1 MTKGKTRKTSRTK
14 RTTGTRQKAKT
25 ARKAGTSPLLKYEI
39 IGICCILAGV
49 FATAGFIGVD
59 TGRIGHSVDDILSY
73 IFGLGRIVVSL
84 SLIVLGLKYI
94 VIRKACPVS
103 KSWAVGTWIYI
114 LLLGL
119 VHLLVIPEGTEFLP
133 HSLSVGGG
141 IVGAVMASVLRR
153 FLGFF
158 GAVMAITGACIVTF
172 LVWKNWSIS
181 KPVAVVADKAGQEA
195 AKVSGK
201 AVEGLQD
208 ASQSLKQWHERRRI
222 FDLQAVVGDDP
233 LGRPA
238 CGNPDDLHGVG
249 DAPEPFQP
257 VGCRPTEGAGR
268 LLERTA
274 EAGRPAC
281 GNSVDTGQPAC
292 GNPDDYPADMER
304 PAATIADARDLGNG
318 VEEVRFDASP
328 IEGDVPY
335 DWASDDSYEEAPETS
350 EETPEDARPYSQIH
364 ETVVGDTV
372 PTAHD
377 VQPGPAAPAASLAG
391 ETDVLGHDMDDPKP
405 IEVEKSSVAVE
416 TSEEGSSAVPKAA
429 GEKTYRLPPVSMLK
443 PGPQHIVGLSDEVR
457 ENARIL
463 QETLQSFN
471 IDAKILN
478 ASQGPSITRYELEPA
493 AGVKVSKIVH
503 LADDIALKLAATDIR
518 IEAPI
523 PGKAA
528 VGIEV
533 PNKKLTGVN
542 LRDVIDTDTFRK
554 AAGGV
559 PVCLGKDIAGNP
571 IVADLTKMPHLL
583 VAGSTGSGKSVCINT
598 FIASILFKQ
607 RPEDVKLILIDPKVV
622 ELSNYNG
629 IPHLLTPVVTDPK
642 KAASVLRWAVREMDD
657 RYKRF
662 AVTHTRDISRYNEL
676 HPEDTMPFIVIIID
690 ELADLM
696 MMASDDV
703 EKSIIRLGQ
712 KARACGMHLVLATQ
726 RPSVDVL
733 TGLIKANVP
742 SRIAFAV
749 SSQVDSRTILD
760 MAGAEKLI
768 GKGDMLFYPLGAS
781 KPLRV
786 QGAFISDSEIDEMVE
801 FIKAQ
806 GGPHYD
812 EAVQKAQSENPEDS
826 VDFFEDDLM
835 RQAIDMVLETGQA
848 STSMLQRRFRVGYTR
863 AARMIDMMEA
873 MHIVGPNNGSKPR
886 EILMT
891 ADEVQQK
898 YLS

>member
-59 TGRIGHSVDDILSY
+59 TGRIGHSVDDILAY

-222 FDLQAVVGDDP
+222 FDLQAEEAKASSAIVGDD
-233 LGRPA
+233 L
-238 CGNPDDLHGVG
+238 
-249 DAPEPFQP
+249 EPFQP

-281 GNSVDTGQPAC
+281 GNSVDTGRPAC

-304 PAATIADARDLGNG
+304 PASTIADARDLGNG

-328 IEGDVPY
+328 IEEDVPY
-335 DWASDDSYEEAPETS
+335 DWASDDSYEEVPETP
-350 EETPEDARPYSQIH
+350 EEMPEDARPYSQIH

-391 ETDVLGHDMDDPKP
+391 ETDVLGHDMDDLKP

-662 AVTHTRDISRYNEL
+662 AITHTRDISRYNEL

-806 GGPHYD
+806 GGPNYD

>member
-238 CGNPDDLHGVG
+238 CGN
-249 DAPEPFQP
+249 
-257 VGCRPTEGAGR
+257 
-268 LLERTA
+268 
-274 EAGRPAC
+274 
-281 GNSVDTGQPAC
+281 SVDTGRPAC

-304 PAATIADARDLGNG
+304 PASTIADARDLGNG

-328 IEGDVPY
+328 IEEDVPY
-335 DWASDDSYEEAPETS
+335 DWASDDSYEEVP
-350 EETPEDARPYSQIH
+350 ETPEEMPEDAQPYSQIH

-391 ETDVLGHDMDDPKP
+391 ETDVLGHDMDDLKP

-662 AVTHTRDISRYNEL
+662 AITHTRDISRYNEL

>member
-59 TGRIGHSVDDILSY
+59 TGRIGHSVDDILAY

-238 CGNPDDLHGVG
+238 CGNSVN
-249 DAPEPFQP
+249 
-257 VGCRPTEGAGR
+257 TGR
-268 LLERTA
+268 
-274 EAGRPAC
+274 
-281 GNSVDTGQPAC
+281 PAC

-304 PAATIADARDLGNG
+304 PVSTIVDARDLGNG

-328 IEGDVPY
+328 IEEDVPY
-335 DWASDDSYEEAPETS
+335 DWASDDSYEEVPETP
-350 EETPEDARPYSQIH
+350 EEMPEDARPYSQIH

-377 VQPGPAAPAASLAG
+377 VQLGPAAPAASLAG
-391 ETDVLGHDMDDPKP
+391 ETDVLGHDMDDLKP
-405 IEVEKSSVAVE
+405 IEVERSSVAVE

-662 AVTHTRDISRYNEL
+662 AITHTRDISRYNEL

-806 GGPHYD
+806 GGPNYD

>member
-1 MTKGKTRKTSRTK
+1 MANGRTPKSPRRK
-14 RTTGTRQKAKT
+14 RTTRRTRTAKR
-25 ARKAGTSPLLKYEI
+25 AEKSPLLKYEI
-39 IGICCILAGV
+39 IGIFCILFGV
-49 FATAGFIGVD
+49 FATVGFMGID
-59 TGRIGHSVDDILSY
+59 TGRIGHNVDNVLSY

-84 SLIVLGLKYI
+84 SLVVLGLKYI
-94 VIRKACPVS
+94 VVRKACPVS
-103 KSWAVGTWIYI
+103 RSWLIGTWIYV

-119 VHLLVIPEGTEFLP
+119 IHLLVIPEGTEFLP
-133 HSLSVGGG
+133 SSLSVGGG
-141 IVGAVMASVLRR
+141 IIGAVVSSVLQQ

-158 GAVMAITGACIVTF
+158 GAFMAIVGAAIVTF
-172 LVWKNWSIS
+172 LIWKNWSIS
-181 KPVAVVADKAGQEA
+181 QPVAVVADKAGQEA
-195 AKVSGK
+195 ARVSGK

-208 ASQSLKQWHERRRI
+208 ASQSLRQWHEKRKI
-222 FDLQAVVGDDP
+222 FDFQALDQAP
-233 LGRPA
+233 KEE
-238 CGNPDDLHGVG
+238 PDK
-249 DAPEPFQP
+249 APTAVPEAQP
-257 VGCRPTEGAGR
+257 EGIQI
-268 LLERTA
+268 
-274 EAGRPAC
+274 
-281 GNSVDTGQPAC
+281 S
-292 GNPDDYPADMER
+292 
-304 PAATIADARDLGNG
+304 DARDLGNG
-318 VEEVRFDASP
+318 VEEVSFDSRP
-328 IEGDVPY
+328 IEENLSSEE
-335 DWASDDSYEEAPETS
+335 ADDYWDNILEQGVDDMEEAP
-350 EETPEDARPYSQIH
+350 DYSQIH
-364 ETVVGDTV
+364 ETVVSDAE

-377 VQPGPAAPAASLAG
+377 VQPTKAPSLA
-391 ETDVLGHDMDDPKP
+391 EERDVLSHDMDDIKP
-405 IEVEKSSVAVE
+405 IEVEQSSVAVE
-416 TSEEGSSAVPKAA
+416 LSDEGSSAVPKAE
-429 GEKTYRLPPVSMLK
+429 GKKLYRLPSVSILK
-443 PGPQHIVGLSDEVR
+443 PGPQHTVGLSDEVR
-457 ENARIL
+457 ENAAIL
-463 QETLQSFN
+463 KETLQSFN

-542 LRDVIDTDTFRK
+542 LRDVIESETFQK
-554 AAGGV
+554 AARGV

-662 AVTHTRDISRYNEL
+662 ALTHTRDISRYNEL
-676 HPEDTMPFIVIIID
+676 HPEETMPFIVIIID

-760 MAGAEKLI
+760 MAGADKLI

-801 FIKAQ
+801 FIKGQ
-806 GGPHYD
+806 DGPHYD
-812 EAVQKAQSENPEDS
+812 ESVQKAQSENAEDS

-848 STSMLQRRFRVGYTR
+848 STSMLQRRFRIGYTR
-863 AARMIDMMEA
+863 AARMSI
-873 MHIVGPNNGSKPR
+873 
-886 EILMT
+886 
-891 ADEVQQK
+891 
-898 YLS
+898 

>member
-59 TGRIGHSVDDILSY
+59 TGRIGHSVDDILAY

-222 FDLQAVVGDDP
+222 FDLQAEEAKASSDIVG
-233 LGRPA
+233 A
-238 CGNPDDLHGVG
+238 V
-249 DAPEPFQP
+249 PEPFQP
-257 VGCRPTEGAGR
+257 VGCRPTEGAR
-268 LLERTA
+268 PLLERTA

-281 GNSVDTGQPAC
+281 GNT
-292 GNPDDYPADMER
+292 DDYPADMER
-304 PAATIADARDLGNG
+304 PASTIADARDLGNG

-328 IEGDVPY
+328 IEEDVPY
-335 DWASDDSYEEAPETS
+335 DWASDDSYEEVPETP
-350 EETPEDARPYSQIH
+350 EEMPEDARPYSQIH

-391 ETDVLGHDMDDPKP
+391 ETDVLGHDMDNLKP

-503 LADDIALKLAATDIR
+503 LAVDIALKLAATDIR

-657 RYKRF
+657 RHKRF
-662 AVTHTRDISRYNEL
+662 AITHTRDISRYNEL

-806 GGPHYD
+806 GGPNYD

>member
-59 TGRIGHSVDDILSY
+59 TGRIGHSVDDILAY

-238 CGNPDDLHGVG
+238 CGN
-249 DAPEPFQP
+249 
-257 VGCRPTEGAGR
+257 
-268 LLERTA
+268 
-274 EAGRPAC
+274 
-281 GNSVDTGQPAC
+281 SVDTGRPAC

-304 PAATIADARDLGNG
+304 PVSTIADARDLGNG

-328 IEGDVPY
+328 IEEDVPY
-335 DWASDDSYEEAPETS
+335 DWASDDSYEEVPETP
-350 EETPEDARPYSQIH
+350 EEMPEDARPYSQIH

-391 ETDVLGHDMDDPKP
+391 ETDVLGHDMDDLKP

-471 IDAKILN
+471 IDTKILN

-662 AVTHTRDISRYNEL
+662 AITHTRDISRYNEL

-806 GGPHYD
+806 GGPNYD

>member
-1 MTKGKTRKTSRTK
+1 MANGRTPKSPRRK
-14 RTTGTRQKAKT
+14 RTTRRTRTAKR
-25 ARKAGTSPLLKYEI
+25 AEKSPLLKYEI
-39 IGICCILAGV
+39 IGIFCILFGV
-49 FATAGFIGVD
+49 FATVGFMGID
-59 TGRIGHSVDDILSY
+59 TGRIGHNVDNVLSY

-84 SLIVLGLKYI
+84 SLVVLGLKYI
-94 VIRKACPVS
+94 VVRKACPVS
-103 KSWAVGTWIYI
+103 RSWLIGTWIYV

-119 VHLLVIPEGTEFLP
+119 IHLLVIPEGTEFLP
-133 HSLSVGGG
+133 SSLSVGGG
-141 IVGAVMASVLRR
+141 IIGAVVSSVLQQ

-158 GAVMAITGACIVTF
+158 GAFMAIVGAAIVTF
-172 LVWKNWSIS
+172 LIWKNWSIS
-181 KPVAVVADKAGQEA
+181 QPVAVVADKAGQEA
-195 AKVSGK
+195 ARVSGK

-208 ASQSLKQWHERRRI
+208 ASQSLRQWHEKRKI
-222 FDLQAVVGDDP
+222 FDFQALDQDP
-233 LGRPA
+233 KEE
-238 CGNPDDLHGVG
+238 PDK
-249 DAPEPFQP
+249 APTAVPEAEP
-257 VGCRPTEGAGR
+257 EGIQI
-268 LLERTA
+268 
-274 EAGRPAC
+274 
-281 GNSVDTGQPAC
+281 S
-292 GNPDDYPADMER
+292 
-304 PAATIADARDLGNG
+304 DARDLGNG
-318 VEEVRFDASP
+318 VEEVSFDSRP
-328 IEGDVPY
+328 IEENLSSE
-335 DWASDDSYEEAPETS
+335 AADDYWDNILEQGVDDMEEAP
-350 EETPEDARPYSQIH
+350 DYSQIH
-364 ETVVGDTV
+364 ETVVSDAE

-377 VQPGPAAPAASLAG
+377 VQPTKAPSLA
-391 ETDVLGHDMDDPKP
+391 EEQDVLSHDMDDIKP
-405 IEVEKSSVAVE
+405 IEVEQSSVAVE
-416 TSEEGSSAVPKAA
+416 LSDEGSSAVPKAE
-429 GEKTYRLPPVSMLK
+429 GKKMYRLPSVSILK
-443 PGPQHIVGLSDEVR
+443 PGPQHTVGLSDEVR
-457 ENARIL
+457 ENAAIL
-463 QETLQSFN
+463 KETLQSFN

-542 LRDVIDTDTFRK
+542 LRDVIESETFQK
-554 AAGGV
+554 AARGV

-629 IPHLLTPVVTDPK
+629 IPHLLTPVVTHPK

-662 AVTHTRDISRYNEL
+662 ALTHTRDISRYNEL
-676 HPEDTMPFIVIIID
+676 HPEETMPFIVIIID

-760 MAGAEKLI
+760 MAGADKLI

-801 FIKAQ
+801 FIKGQ
-806 GGPHYD
+806 DGPHYD
-812 EAVQKAQSENPEDS
+812 ESVQKAQSDNAEDS

-848 STSMLQRRFRVGYTR
+848 STSMLQRRFRIGYTR

-886 EILMT
+886 DILMT

-898 YLS
+898 YLG

>member
-238 CGNPDDLHGVG
+238 CGN
-249 DAPEPFQP
+249 
-257 VGCRPTEGAGR
+257 
-268 LLERTA
+268 
-274 EAGRPAC
+274 
-281 GNSVDTGQPAC
+281 SVDTGRPAC

-328 IEGDVPY
+328 IEEDVPY
-335 DWASDDSYEEAPETS
+335 DWASDDSYEEVP
-350 EETPEDARPYSQIH
+350 ETPEEMPEDAQPYSQIH

-391 ETDVLGHDMDDPKP
+391 ETDVLGHDMDDLKP

-662 AVTHTRDISRYNEL
+662 AITHTRDISRYNEL

-806 GGPHYD
+806 GGPNYD

>member
-141 IVGAVMASVLRR
+141 IVGAVMALVLRR

-238 CGNPDDLHGVG
+238 CGN
-249 DAPEPFQP
+249 
-257 VGCRPTEGAGR
+257 
-268 LLERTA
+268 
-274 EAGRPAC
+274 
-281 GNSVDTGQPAC
+281 SVDTGRPAC

-304 PAATIADARDLGNG
+304 PASTIADARDLGNG

-328 IEGDVPY
+328 IEEDVPY
-335 DWASDDSYEEAPETS
+335 DWASDDSYEEVPETP
-350 EETPEDARPYSQIH
+350 EEMPEDARPYSQIH

-391 ETDVLGHDMDDPKP
+391 ETDVLGHDMGDVKP

-443 PGPQHIVGLSDEVR
+443 PGPQHTIGLSDEVR

-463 QETLQSFN
+463 QKTLQSFN

-662 AVTHTRDISRYNEL
+662 AITHTRDISRYNEL

-806 GGPHYD
+806 GGPNYD

>member
-59 TGRIGHSVDDILSY
+59 TGRIGHSVDDILAY

-238 CGNPDDLHGVG
+238 CGN
-249 DAPEPFQP
+249 
-257 VGCRPTEGAGR
+257 
-268 LLERTA
+268 
-274 EAGRPAC
+274 
-281 GNSVDTGQPAC
+281 SVDTGRPAC

-304 PAATIADARDLGNG
+304 PALNIADARDLGNG

-328 IEGDVPY
+328 IEEDVPY
-335 DWASDDSYEEAPETS
+335 DWASDDSYEEVPETP
-350 EETPEDARPYSQIH
+350 EEMPEDARPYSQIH

-391 ETDVLGHDMDDPKP
+391 ETDVLGHDMDDLKP

-662 AVTHTRDISRYNEL
+662 AITHTRDISRYNEL

-806 GGPHYD
+806 GGPNYD

>member
-39 IGICCILAGV
+39 VGICCILAGV

-59 TGRIGHSVDDILSY
+59 TGRIGHSVDDILAY

-238 CGNPDDLHGVG
+238 CGNSVN
-249 DAPEPFQP
+249 
-257 VGCRPTEGAGR
+257 TGR
-268 LLERTA
+268 
-274 EAGRPAC
+274 
-281 GNSVDTGQPAC
+281 PAC

-304 PAATIADARDLGNG
+304 PASTIADARDLGNG

-328 IEGDVPY
+328 IEEDVPY
-335 DWASDDSYEEAPETS
+335 DWASDDSYEEVPETP
-350 EETPEDARPYSQIH
+350 EEMPEDARPYSQIH

-391 ETDVLGHDMDDPKP
+391 ETDVLGHDMDDLKP

-554 AAGGV
+554 ASGGV

-662 AVTHTRDISRYNEL
+662 AITHTRDISRYNEL

-781 KPLRV
+781 NPLRV

-806 GGPHYD
+806 GGPNYD

>member
-59 TGRIGHSVDDILSY
+59 TGRIGHSVDDILAY

-238 CGNPDDLHGVG
+238 CGN
-249 DAPEPFQP
+249 
-257 VGCRPTEGAGR
+257 
-268 LLERTA
+268 
-274 EAGRPAC
+274 
-281 GNSVDTGQPAC
+281 SVDTGRPAC

-304 PAATIADARDLGNG
+304 LVSTIADARDLGNG

-328 IEGDVPY
+328 IEEDVPY
-335 DWASDDSYEEAPETS
+335 DWASDDSYEEVPETP
-350 EETPEDARPYSQIH
+350 EEMPEDARPYSQIH

-391 ETDVLGHDMDDPKP
+391 ETDVLGHDMDDLKP

-662 AVTHTRDISRYNEL
+662 AITHTRDISRYNEL

-806 GGPHYD
+806 GGPNYD

>member
-59 TGRIGHSVDDILSY
+59 TGRIGHSVDDILAY

-119 VHLLVIPEGTEFLP
+119 VHLLVIPEGTEFLL

-238 CGNPDDLHGVG
+238 CGN
-249 DAPEPFQP
+249 
-257 VGCRPTEGAGR
+257 
-268 LLERTA
+268 
-274 EAGRPAC
+274 
-281 GNSVDTGQPAC
+281 SVDTGRPAC

-304 PAATIADARDLGNG
+304 PVSTIADARDLGNG

-328 IEGDVPY
+328 IEEDVPY
-335 DWASDDSYEEAPETS
+335 DWASDDSYEEVPETP
-350 EETPEDARPYSQIH
+350 EEMPEDARPYSQIH

-391 ETDVLGHDMDDPKP
+391 ETDVLGHDMDDLKP

-662 AVTHTRDISRYNEL
+662 AITHTRDISRYNEL

-806 GGPHYD
+806 GGPNYD

>member
-39 IGICCILAGV
+39 VGICCILAGV

-222 FDLQAVVGDDP
+222 FDLQAEEAKASSAIVGDD
-233 LGRPA
+233 
-238 CGNPDDLHGVG
+238 
-249 DAPEPFQP
+249 PEPFQP

-281 GNSVDTGQPAC
+281 GNSVDTGRPAC

-304 PAATIADARDLGNG
+304 PASTIADARDLGNG

-328 IEGDVPY
+328 IEEGVPY
-335 DWASDDSYEEAPETS
+335 DWASDDSYEEVPETP
-350 EETPEDARPYSQIH
+350 EEMPEDARPYSQIH

-391 ETDVLGHDMDDPKP
+391 ETDVLGHDMDDLKP

-662 AVTHTRDISRYNEL
+662 AITHTRDISRYNEL

-806 GGPHYD
+806 GGPNYD

>member
-238 CGNPDDLHGVG
+238 CGNSADMNM
-249 DAPEPFQP
+249 E
-257 VGCRPTEGAGR
+257 
-268 LLERTA
+268 
-274 EAGRPAC
+274 
-281 GNSVDTGQPAC
+281 QPA
-292 GNPDDYPADMER
+292 
-304 PAATIADARDLGNG
+304 AAISDARDLGNG

-328 IEGDVPY
+328 IEEDVPY
-335 DWASDDSYEEAPETS
+335 DWASDDSYEDVPEPP
-350 EETPEDARPYSQIH
+350 EEPPEDARPYSQIH

-391 ETDVLGHDMDDPKP
+391 ETDVLGHDMDDLKP

-662 AVTHTRDISRYNEL
+662 AITHTRDISRYNEL

>member
-59 TGRIGHSVDDILSY
+59 TGRIGHSVDDILAY

-238 CGNPDDLHGVG
+238 CGN
-249 DAPEPFQP
+249 
-257 VGCRPTEGAGR
+257 
-268 LLERTA
+268 
-274 EAGRPAC
+274 
-281 GNSVDTGQPAC
+281 SVDTGRPAC

-304 PAATIADARDLGNG
+304 PVSTIADARDLGNG

-328 IEGDVPY
+328 IEEDVPY
-335 DWASDDSYEEAPETS
+335 DWASDDSYEEVPETP
-350 EETPEDARPYSQIH
+350 EEMPEDARPYSQIH

-377 VQPGPAAPAASLAG
+377 VQPGPAAPTASLAG
-391 ETDVLGHDMDDPKP
+391 ETDVLGHDMDDLKP

-416 TSEEGSSAVPKAA
+416 ISEEGSSAVPKAA

-662 AVTHTRDISRYNEL
+662 AITHTRDISRYNEL

-806 GGPHYD
+806 GGPNYD

>member
-25 ARKAGTSPLLKYEI
+25 AKKAGTSPLLKYEI
-39 IGICCILAGV
+39 IGICCIILGI
-49 FATAGFIGVD
+49 FATVGFIGVD

-119 VHLLVIPEGTEFLP
+119 IHLLVIPEGTEFLP

-141 IVGAVMASVLRR
+141 IIGAVMASVLRR

-158 GAVMAITGACIVTF
+158 GAVMVITGACIVTF

-195 AKVSGK
+195 AKVSGR

-222 FDLQAVVGDDP
+222 FDLQAVSGDEP
-233 LGRPA
+233 VGRPA
-238 CGNPDDLHGVG
+238 CGNPDKPHDSGA
-249 DAPEPFQP
+249 APE
-257 VGCRPTEGAGR
+257 A
-268 LLERTA
+268 
-274 EAGRPAC
+274 
-281 GNSVDTGQPAC
+281 QPAC
-292 GNPDDYPADMER
+292 ENPGIT
-304 PAATIADARDLGNG
+304 TISDARDLGNG

-328 IEGDVPY
+328 IEEDVPY
-335 DWASDDSYEEAPETS
+335 DWASDDSYEAEEDVPA
-350 EETPEDARPYSQIH
+350 ETPEEAPSYSQIH
-364 ETVVGDTV
+364 ETVVGDTT

-377 VQPGPAAPAASLAG
+377 VQPGPEAKALAG
-391 ETDVLGHDMDDPKP
+391 ETDVLRHDMDDLKP
-405 IEVEKSSVAVE
+405 IEVEASTVAVD

-429 GEKTYRLPPVSMLK
+429 GEKTYRLPPISILK
-443 PGPQHIVGLSDEVR
+443 PGPQHPVGLSDEVR

-542 LRDVIDTDTFRK
+542 LRDVLDTEVFRK

-662 AVTHTRDISRYNEL
+662 AITHTRDISRYNEL
-676 HPEDTMPFIVIIID
+676 HPEEAMPFIVIIID

-696 MMASDDV
+696 MTASDDV

-812 EAVQKAQSENPEDS
+812 EAVQKAQSENPEDN
-826 VDFFEDDLM
+826 VDFFEDELM

>member
-59 TGRIGHSVDDILSY
+59 TGRIGHSVDDILAY

-222 FDLQAVVGDDP
+222 FDLQAEEAKASSAIVGDD
-233 LGRPA
+233 
-238 CGNPDDLHGVG
+238 
-249 DAPEPFQP
+249 PEPFQP

-281 GNSVDTGQPAC
+281 GNSVDTGRPAC

-304 PAATIADARDLGNG
+304 PVSTIADARDLGNG

-328 IEGDVPY
+328 IEEDVPY
-335 DWASDDSYEEAPETS
+335 DWASDDSYEEVPETP
-350 EETPEDARPYSQIH
+350 EEMPEDARPYSQIH

-391 ETDVLGHDMDDPKP
+391 ETDVLGHDMDDLKP

-662 AVTHTRDISRYNEL
+662 AITHTRDISRYNEL

-806 GGPHYD
+806 GGPNYD

>member
-59 TGRIGHSVDDILSY
+59 TGRIGHSVDDILAY

-84 SLIVLGLKYI
+84 YLIVLGLKYI

-222 FDLQAVVGDDP
+222 FDLQAEEAKASSDIVG
-233 LGRPA
+233 A
-238 CGNPDDLHGVG
+238 V
-249 DAPEPFQP
+249 PEPFQP
-257 VGCRPTEGAGR
+257 VGCRPTEGAR
-268 LLERTA
+268 PLLERTA

-281 GNSVDTGQPAC
+281 GNT
-292 GNPDDYPADMER
+292 DDYPADMER
-304 PAATIADARDLGNG
+304 PASTIADARDLGNG

-328 IEGDVPY
+328 IEEDVPY
-335 DWASDDSYEEAPETS
+335 DWASDDSYEEVPETP
-350 EETPEDARPYSQIH
+350 EEMPEDARPYSQIH

-377 VQPGPAAPAASLAG
+377 VQPGPAAPAASPAG
-391 ETDVLGHDMDDPKP
+391 ETDVLGHDMDNLKP

-542 LRDVIDTDTFRK
+542 LHDVIDTDTFRK

-662 AVTHTRDISRYNEL
+662 AITHTRDISRYNEL

-806 GGPHYD
+806 GGPNYD

>member
-59 TGRIGHSVDDILSY
+59 TGRIGHSVDDILAY

-141 IVGAVMASVLRR
+141 IVGAVMASILRR

-222 FDLQAVVGDDP
+222 FDLQAEEAKASSAIVGDD
-233 LGRPA
+233 
-238 CGNPDDLHGVG
+238 
-249 DAPEPFQP
+249 PEPFQP

-281 GNSVDTGQPAC
+281 GNSVDTGRPAC

-304 PAATIADARDLGNG
+304 PVSTIADARDLGNG

-328 IEGDVPY
+328 IEEDVPY
-335 DWASDDSYEEAPETS
+335 DWASDDSYEEVPETP
-350 EETPEDARPYSQIH
+350 EEMPEDARPYSQIH

-391 ETDVLGHDMDDPKP
+391 ETDVLGHDMDDLKP

-662 AVTHTRDISRYNEL
+662 AITHTRDISRYNEL

-806 GGPHYD
+806 GGPNYD

>member
-25 ARKAGTSPLLKYEI
+25 ARKAGASPLLKYEI

-59 TGRIGHSVDDILSY
+59 TGRIGRSVDDILSY

-222 FDLQAVVGDDP
+222 FDLQAEEAKASSAIVGT
-233 LGRPA
+233 
-238 CGNPDDLHGVG
+238 VS
-249 DAPEPFQP
+249 EPFQP
-257 VGCRPTEGAGR
+257 VGCRPTEGAR
-268 LLERTA
+268 PLLERTA
-274 EAGRPAC
+274 EAGRP
-281 GNSVDTGQPAC
+281 TC

-304 PAATIADARDLGNG
+304 PASTIADARDLGNG

-328 IEGDVPY
+328 IEEDVPY
-335 DWASDDSYEEAPETS
+335 DWASDDSYEEVPETP
-350 EETPEDARPYSQIH
+350 EEMPEDARPYSQIH

-391 ETDVLGHDMDDPKP
+391 ETDVLGHDMDNLKP

-662 AVTHTRDISRYNEL
+662 AITHTRDISRYNEL

-726 RPSVDVL
+726 RPYVDVL

-806 GGPHYD
+806 GGPNYD

-863 AARMIDMMEA
+863 AARMIDMMET

>member
-39 IGICCILAGV
+39 VGICCILAGV

-222 FDLQAVVGDDP
+222 FDLQAEEAKASSAIVGDD
-233 LGRPA
+233 
-238 CGNPDDLHGVG
+238 
-249 DAPEPFQP
+249 PEPFQP
-257 VGCRPTEGAGR
+257 VGCRPTESAGR

-281 GNSVDTGQPAC
+281 GN
-292 GNPDDYPADMER
+292 PDDYPADMER
-304 PAATIADARDLGNG
+304 PASTIADARDLGNG

-328 IEGDVPY
+328 IEEGVPY
-335 DWASDDSYEEAPETS
+335 DWASDDSYEEVPETP
-350 EETPEDARPYSQIH
+350 EEMPEDARPYSQIH

-391 ETDVLGHDMDDPKP
+391 ETDVLGHDMDDLKP

-662 AVTHTRDISRYNEL
+662 AITHTRDISRYNEL

-806 GGPHYD
+806 GGPNYD

>member
-94 VIRKACPVS
+94 VMRKACPVS

-222 FDLQAVVGDDP
+222 FDLQAEEAKASSAIVGD
-233 LGRPA
+233 
-238 CGNPDDLHGVG
+238 V
-249 DAPEPFQP
+249 PEPFQP
-257 VGCRPTEGAGR
+257 VGCRPTEGAR
-268 LLERTA
+268 PLLERTA
-274 EAGRPAC
+274 EAGR
-281 GNSVDTGQPAC
+281 PAC

-304 PAATIADARDLGNG
+304 PASTIADARDLGNG

-328 IEGDVPY
+328 IEEDVPY
-335 DWASDDSYEEAPETS
+335 DWASDDSYEEVPETP
-350 EETPEDARPYSQIH
+350 EEMPEDARPYSQIH

-391 ETDVLGHDMDDPKP
+391 ETDVLGHDMDDLKP

-662 AVTHTRDISRYNEL
+662 AITHTRDISRYNEL

-806 GGPHYD
+806 GGPNYD

>member
-1 MTKGKTRKTSRTK
+1 M
-14 RTTGTRQKAKT
+14 
-25 ARKAGTSPLLKYEI
+25 
-39 IGICCILAGV
+39 GI
-49 FATAGFIGVD
+49 D
-59 TGRIGHSVDDILSY
+59 TGRIGHNVDNVLSY

-84 SLIVLGLKYI
+84 SLVVLGLKYI
-94 VIRKACPVS
+94 VVRKACPVS
-103 KSWAVGTWIYI
+103 RSWLIGTWIYV

-119 VHLLVIPEGTEFLP
+119 IHLLVIPEGTEFLP
-133 HSLSVGGG
+133 SSLSVGGG
-141 IVGAVMASVLRR
+141 IIGAVVSSVLQQ

-158 GAVMAITGACIVTF
+158 GAFMAIVGAAIVTF
-172 LVWKNWSIS
+172 LIWKNWSIS
-181 KPVAVVADKAGQEA
+181 QPVAVVADKAGQEA
-195 AKVSGK
+195 ARVSGK

-208 ASQSLKQWHERRRI
+208 ASQSLRQWHEKRKI
-222 FDLQAVVGDDP
+222 FDFQALDQDP
-233 LGRPA
+233 KEE
-238 CGNPDDLHGVG
+238 PDK
-249 DAPEPFQP
+249 APTAVPEAEP
-257 VGCRPTEGAGR
+257 EGIQI
-268 LLERTA
+268 
-274 EAGRPAC
+274 
-281 GNSVDTGQPAC
+281 S
-292 GNPDDYPADMER
+292 
-304 PAATIADARDLGNG
+304 DARDLGNG
-318 VEEVRFDASP
+318 VEEVSFDSRS
-328 IEGDVPY
+328 IEENLSSEE
-335 DWASDDSYEEAPETS
+335 ADDYWDNILEQGVDDMEEAP
-350 EETPEDARPYSQIH
+350 DYSQIH
-364 ETVVGDTV
+364 ETVVSDAE

-377 VQPGPAAPAASLAG
+377 VQPTKAPSLA
-391 ETDVLGHDMDDPKP
+391 EERDVLSHDMDDIKP
-405 IEVEKSSVAVE
+405 IEVEQSSVAVE
-416 TSEEGSSAVPKAA
+416 LSDEGSSAVPKAE
-429 GEKTYRLPPVSMLK
+429 GKKMYRLPSVSILK
-443 PGPQHIVGLSDEVR
+443 PGPQHMVGLSDEVR
-457 ENARIL
+457 ENAAIL
-463 QETLQSFN
+463 KETLQSFN

-542 LRDVIDTDTFRK
+542 LRDVIESETFQK
-554 AAGGV
+554 AARGV

-662 AVTHTRDISRYNEL
+662 ALTHTRDISRYNEL
-676 HPEDTMPFIVIIID
+676 HPEETMPFIVIIID

-760 MAGAEKLI
+760 MAGADKLI

-801 FIKAQ
+801 FIKGQ
-806 GGPHYD
+806 DGPHYD
-812 EAVQKAQSENPEDS
+812 ESVQKAQSDNAEDS

-848 STSMLQRRFRVGYTR
+848 STSMLQRRFRIGYTR

-886 EILMT
+886 DILMT

-898 YLS
+898 YLG

>member
-141 IVGAVMASVLRR
+141 IVGAVMALVLRR

-238 CGNPDDLHGVG
+238 CGN
-249 DAPEPFQP
+249 
-257 VGCRPTEGAGR
+257 
-268 LLERTA
+268 
-274 EAGRPAC
+274 
-281 GNSVDTGQPAC
+281 SVDTGRPAC

-304 PAATIADARDLGNG
+304 PASTIADARDLGNG

-328 IEGDVPY
+328 IEEDVPY
-335 DWASDDSYEEAPETS
+335 DWASDDSYEEVLETPE
-350 EETPEDARPYSQIH
+350 EMPEDARPYSQIH

-391 ETDVLGHDMDDPKP
+391 ETDVLGHDMGDLKP

-443 PGPQHIVGLSDEVR
+443 PGPQHTIGLSDEVR

-662 AVTHTRDISRYNEL
+662 AITHTRDISRYNEL

-806 GGPHYD
+806 GGPNYD

>member
-59 TGRIGHSVDDILSY
+59 TGRIGHSVDDILAY

-222 FDLQAVVGDDP
+222 FDLQAEEAKASSDIVG
-233 LGRPA
+233 A
-238 CGNPDDLHGVG
+238 V
-249 DAPEPFQP
+249 PEPFQP
-257 VGCRPTEGAGR
+257 VGCRPTEGAR
-268 LLERTA
+268 PLLERTA

-281 GNSVDTGQPAC
+281 GNT
-292 GNPDDYPADMER
+292 DDYPADMER
-304 PAATIADARDLGNG
+304 PASTIADARDLGNG

-328 IEGDVPY
+328 IEEDVPY
-335 DWASDDSYEEAPETS
+335 DWASDDSYEEVPETP
-350 EETPEDARPYSQIH
+350 EEMPEDARPYSQIH

-377 VQPGPAAPAASLAG
+377 VQPGPAAPAG
-391 ETDVLGHDMDDPKP
+391 ETDVLGHDMDNLKP

-542 LRDVIDTDTFRK
+542 LHDVIDTDTFRK

-662 AVTHTRDISRYNEL
+662 AITHTRDISRYNEL

-806 GGPHYD
+806 GGPNYD

>member
-25 ARKAGTSPLLKYEI
+25 ARKAGASPLLKYEI

-59 TGRIGHSVDDILSY
+59 TGRIGHSVDDILAY

-222 FDLQAVVGDDP
+222 FDLQAEEAKASSDIVG
-233 LGRPA
+233 A
-238 CGNPDDLHGVG
+238 V
-249 DAPEPFQP
+249 PEPFQP
-257 VGCRPTEGAGR
+257 VGCRPTEGAR
-268 LLERTA
+268 PLLERTA

-281 GNSVDTGQPAC
+281 GNT
-292 GNPDDYPADMER
+292 DDYPADMER
-304 PAATIADARDLGNG
+304 PASTIADARDLGNG

-328 IEGDVPY
+328 IEEDVPY
-335 DWASDDSYEEAPETS
+335 DWASDDSYEEVPETP
-350 EETPEDARPYSQIH
+350 EEMPEDARPYSQIH

-391 ETDVLGHDMDDPKP
+391 ETDVLGHDMDNLKP

-662 AVTHTRDISRYNEL
+662 AITHTRDISRYNEL

-806 GGPHYD
+806 GGPNYD

-863 AARMIDMMEA
+863 AARMIDMMET

>member
-233 LGRPA
+233 LGRP
-238 CGNPDDLHGVG
+238 
-249 DAPEPFQP
+249 
-257 VGCRPTEGAGR
+257 T
-268 LLERTA
+268 
-274 EAGRPAC
+274 C
-281 GNSVDTGQPAC
+281 GNSVDTGRPAC

-304 PAATIADARDLGNG
+304 PASTIADARDLGNG

-328 IEGDVPY
+328 IEEDVPY
-335 DWASDDSYEEAPETS
+335 DWASDDSYEEVPETP
-350 EETPEDARPYSQIH
+350 EEMPEDARPYSQIH
-364 ETVVGDTV
+364 ETVVGNTV

-391 ETDVLGHDMDDPKP
+391 ETDVLGHDMDDLKP

-662 AVTHTRDISRYNEL
+662 AITHTRDISRYNEL

-806 GGPHYD
+806 GGPNYD